1 MSGVGNTRLKAVSP
15 NDMILVAMSSVDV
28 PFVDDVNEID
38 VELVKLSRDDV
49 TLLQKGIEEAGEER
63 EEREEREV
71 HGGEGVLEG
80 LVRGTVVIMLVLS
93 HAEWLD

>member
-63 EEREEREV
+63 EV
-71 HGGEGVLEG
+71 HGGEGVLG
-80 LVRGTVVIMLVLS
+80 RLVCGTVIIMLVLS
-93 HAEWLD
+93 HVEWLD